1 MKKGFA
7 EDVIG
12 IIKGKK
18 TPGFAFKLAVVIAV
32 LLLAANFFLGSFL
45 MNSTKNAL
53 KTLIQNRM
61 LDISN
66 TAAASLDGD
75 VLRDLKAEDEGTEK
89 YQIINDTLAVYQ
101 ENIDLKYIYCI
112 RKSGESSFT
121 FTVDPTINDP
131 GTFGDPIVTTDALI
145 TASNGTPAVDEEPY
159 TDAWGRFYSAYSPV
173 FDSEGKVGGI
183 VAVDFSADWYDAQ
196 IAKQAKAILINSII
210 SVLFGII
217 MVLVATRGL
226 RNQIGDITEELGDV
240 VEDIDGLTREIN
252 PDAVTERMDISDAGD
267 VKELG
272 DRIHQIKEAVHEYV
286 QDKHSQVTSMITALS
301 SDYRSVYYINLD
313 QNEGICYQSHSEM
326 DDGLQKG
333 ENFKYEETL
342 RAYVENYVV
351 EKNREEFLE
360 FLKPDSIRKN
370 LMSDRVISLRYMVN
384 RNGQESY
391 EMVRVAGV
399 RRPEDRDDHIVH
411 AIGLGFADVDS
422 QTRKAI
428 AESQALSDALK
439 AAQDASRAKTAFLSN
454 MSHEIRTPMNAIIG
468 LDHIALSEPDLPES
482 TREHLE
488 KIGSSADYLLKI
500 INDILDMSRIE
511 AGKMVLKSEVF
522 SLNALMDQIDVMI
535 GGQCNDKG
543 LNWHCEKVGDI
554 GEYYIG
560 DDMKL
565 KQVLINILGN
575 SVKFT
580 GEGGDI
586 FFKIERIRSY
596 DNKSVFRF
604 TMRDTGIGMSE
615 DYIPRMFEPFSQE
628 DFSTKTIYGS
638 TGLGMSITKNI
649 VEMMNG
655 EIGVTSK
662 KGEGTTFIVTLTLE
676 ESANAGEAGKGAVT
690 GEKSEAAKDGD
701 SVLAKD
707 ACAEDVSAEAAEKAP
722 VAEDS
727 LKGKHFLLAEDIP
740 VNAKIVMMI
749 LKKKEAVVDHAE
761 NGRLA
766 LEMFEKSEPGFY
778 SAILMDMRMP
788 EMDGLEA
795 TRAIRDLEREDA
807 KKIPIIA
814 LTANAFEEDVE
825 RSLQSGLNA
834 HLSKPIEPDVLYE
847 TLARLI

>member
-12 IIKGKK
+12 IVKGKK
-18 TPGFAFKLAVVIAV
+18 APGFAFKMAVVIAV
-32 LLLAANFFLGSFL
+32 MLLAANFFLGSFL
-45 MNSTKNAL
+45 VHSSKNSL

-75 VLRDLKAEDEGTEK
+75 VLMDLKAEDKGTEK

-112 RKSGESSFT
+112 RKSGENEFT
-121 FTVDPTINDP
+121 FTVDPTIEDP
-131 GTFGDPIVTTDALI
+131 GEFGAPIVTTKALVAASEG
-145 TASNGTPAVDEEPY
+145 TASVDEEPY
-159 TDAWGRFYSAYSPV
+159 EDSWGRFYSAYSPV
-173 FDSEGKVGGI
+173 FDSKGKVAGI
-183 VAVDFSADWYDAQ
+183 VAVDFSADWYDEQ
-196 IAKQAKAILINSII
+196 IAKQARMIVINSIV
-210 SVLFGII
+210 SVLMGII
-217 MVLVATRGL
+217 MVLIATRGL
-226 RNQIGDITEELGDV
+226 RNQIGDITEELEDV
-240 VEDIDGLTREIN
+240 VGDIDELTREIN
-252 PDAVTERMDISDAGD
+252 PDAVTERIDIIDAGD
-267 VKELG
+267 VKAVG
-272 DRIHQIKEAVHEYV
+272 DRIHEIKQALHGYV
-286 QDKHSQVTSMITALS
+286 QDKHSQAASMITALS

-313 QNEGICYQSHSEM
+313 QNEGICYQSHTEI
-326 DDGLQKG
+326 DDGLKKG

-342 RAYVENYVV
+342 KGYAEKYVV

-360 FLKPDSIRKN
+360 FANPDSIRKA
-370 LMSDRVISLRYMVN
+370 LLSDRVISLRYMIN

-391 EMVRVAGV
+391 EMVRIAGV

-422 QTRKAI
+422 QTRKSI

-439 AAQDASRAKTAFLSN
+439 AAEEASRAKTAFLSN

-468 LDHIALSEPDLPES
+468 LDHIALSEPGLPDS
-482 TREHLE
+482 TREHLK

-511 AGKMVLKSEVF
+511 AGKMVLKSEIF
-522 SLNALMDQIDVMI
+522 SLVELVNQINVMI
-535 GGQCNDKG
+535 GGQCHDKG
-543 LNWHCEKVGDI
+543 INWHSEIVGSF

-580 GEGGDI
+580 KEGGDI
-586 FFKIERIRSY
+586 FFKVERIRSF
-596 DNKSVFRF
+596 DNKSVFKF

-615 DYIPRMFEPFSQE
+615 DYIPKLFEPFSQE

-638 TGLGMSITKNI
+638 TGLGMSISKNI

-655 EIGVTSK
+655 EIDVRSK
-662 KGEGTTFIVTLTLE
+662 KGEGTTFTVTLTLE
-676 ESANAGEAGKGAVT
+676 ESANAGDAKASSSPENAAGMNDDDKSE
-690 GEKSEAAKDGD
+690 GEKNVESAADEMPVVNEAF
-701 SVLAKD
+701 
-707 ACAEDVSAEAAEKAP
+707 
-722 VAEDS
+722 
-727 LKGKHFLLAEDIP
+727 LKGRHFLLAEDIP

-795 TRAIRDLEREDA
+795 TRAIRELDREDA
-807 KKIPIIA
+807 KSIPIIA

-834 HLSKPIEPDVLYE
+834 HLSKPIEPDVLYS